1 LAQRETFQDRPVYAL
16 SEITKSI
23 ESVIGKNYN
32 RAYYIKAEILKLNYY
47 PHSGHC
53 YPELVEKEN
62 GKIKAQLRGV
72 IWSTQFRNIN
82 ERFLAITGEPLVEN
96 ISILC
101 LATIEFSA
109 QHGLNLQIQNI
120 EPTYTL
126 GEMARNKREVIE
138 KLKKEQIFLLN
149 KQKKLPL
156 VPKKIAIISVETS
169 KGYSDFMITLQQNSW
184 HYRFQTTLFPSILQ
198 GEKALISMPHQLAD
212 IAKRQQEFDCVV
224 IVRGGGGDVGMSCY
238 DDYKLAAAVATFPL
252 PVITGIGHSTNETIT
267 DMVAFANKITPTEVA
282 YFLIQQ
288 FHNFSV
294 QVEECRDR
302 LAKHVRELLQ
312 EQNFY
317 FSKIYQQLMLIV
329 GKYNHQKE
337 KEIQILSHR
346 IQNHTLQYLIKQNN
360 EIRNFEQRLK
370 NAAFQY
376 LIKQENVLHQTQT
389 KIELLHPENILKRG
403 YSITMKNGKAI
414 HNADEVIAG
423 EIITTKLF
431 QGEIKSVVKNDD
443 DEAKKPPKNTKT
455 KK

>member
-1 LAQRETFQDRPVYAL
+1 LSQRETFQDRPVYAL

-23 ESVIGKNYN
+23 ESVFKKNYN

-53 YPELVEKEN
+53 YPELVEKEH

-82 ERFLAITGEPLVEN
+82 ERFVAITGEPLKED

-109 QHGLNLQIQNI
+109 QHGLNLQIQDI

-126 GEMARNKREVIE
+126 GEMVRNKREVIE
-138 KLKKEQIFLLN
+138 KLKKEQIFLQN

-169 KGYSDFMITLQQNSW
+169 KGYSDFMITLKQNNW
-184 HYRFQTTLFPSILQ
+184 HYQFQTTLFPSILQ
-198 GEKALISMPHQLAD
+198 GEKALISMPYQLSQ

-238 DDYKLAAAVATFPL
+238 DDYELAAAVATFPL
-252 PVITGIGHSTNETIT
+252 PVLTGIGHSTNETVT

-288 FHNFSV
+288 FQNFSV
-294 QVEECRDR
+294 QIENYRDK
-302 LAKHVRELLQ
+302 LAKQVKELLQ
-312 EQNFY
+312 EQDIY
-317 FSKIYQQLMLIV
+317 FSKIHQQLMLLI

-337 KEIQILSHR
+337 KEIQNLSQR
-346 IQNHTLQYLIKQNN
+346 FQSAAVQFLLKQQN
-360 EIRNFEQRLK
+360 
-370 NAAFQY
+370 A
-376 LIKQENVLHQTQT
+376 LHQSQT

-403 YSITMKNGKAI
+403 YSITMKDGRPVR
-414 HNADEVIAG
+414 NAKEITQG
-423 EIITTKLF
+423 EIIRTKLLY
-431 QGEIKSVVKNDD
+431 GEIESKVC
-443 DEAKKPPKNTKT
+443 
-455 KK
+455 

>member
-1 LAQRETFQDRPVYAL
+1 MTNKLTQRETFQDRPVYTL

-82 ERFLAITGEPLVEN
+82 ERFVTITGESLKED

-109 QHGLNLQIQNI
+109 QHGLNLHIQDI
-120 EPTYTL
+120 EPIYTL

-138 KLKKEQIFLLN
+138 KLKKEQLFLQN
-149 KQKKLPL
+149 KQKKLPV

-198 GEKALISMPHQLAD
+198 GDKALISMPHQLAE
-212 IAKRQQEFDCVV
+212 IAKRHQEFDCVV
-224 IVRGGGGDVGMSCY
+224 IVRGGGGDAGMSCY
-238 DDYKLAAAVATFPL
+238 DDYKLAVAVATFPL
-252 PVITGIGHSTNETIT
+252 PVITGIGHSTNETVT

-288 FHNFSV
+288 FHNFAL
-294 QVEECRDR
+294 QVEECKDK
-302 LAKHVRELLQ
+302 LVKKIQELLQ
-312 EQNFY
+312 EQDFY
-317 FSKIYQQLMLIV
+317 FSKISQQLQLTV

-337 KEIQILSHR
+337 KEIQMLVQRMQNTANQYILKQ
-346 IQNHTLQYLIKQNN
+346 QN
-360 EIRNFEQRLK
+360 
-370 NAAFQY
+370 A
-376 LIKQENVLHQTQT
+376 LHQSQT
-389 KIELLHPENILKRG
+389 KIELLHPKNILKRG
-403 YSITMKNGKAI
+403 YSITMKNGKPVR
-414 HNADEVIAG
+414 NVDEVTEG
-423 EIITTKLF
+423 EIITTKLWC
-431 QGEIKSVVKNDD
+431 GEIESVVS
-443 DEAKKPPKNTKT
+443 
-455 KK
+455 

>member
-1 LAQRETFQDRPVYAL
+1 MLKREIFNERPVYAL

-32 RAYYIKAEILKLNYY
+32 RAYYIKAEILKLNHY

-82 ERFLAITGEPLVEN
+82 ERFIAITGEPLKED
-96 ISILC
+96 IAILC
-101 LATIEFSA
+101 LATVEFSG
-109 QHGLNLQIQNI
+109 QHGLSLQIQDI
-120 EPTYTL
+120 EPLYTL
-126 GEMARNKREVIE
+126 GEMARNKREVLE

-149 KQKKLPL
+149 KQKKLPV
-156 VPKKIAIISVETS
+156 VPQKIAVISVETS
-169 KGYSDFMITLQQNSW
+169 KGYSDFMVTLQQNTW
-184 HYRFQTTLFPSILQ
+184 NYRFQCTLFPSILQ
-198 GEKALISMPHQLAD
+198 GDKALISMPHRLAE

-224 IVRGGGGDVGMSCY
+224 IVRGGGGDAGISCY
-238 DDYKLAAAVATFPL
+238 DHYDLAAAVATFPL
-252 PVITGIGHSTNETIT
+252 PVITGIGHSTNETVT

-294 QVEECRDR
+294 QVEECKDKLVKR
-302 LAKHVRELLQ
+302 VQ
-312 EQNFY
+312 EQLREKELY
-317 FSKIYQQLMLIV
+317 FSKIYQQLMLII

-337 KEIQILSHR
+337 KEISNLTQRL
-346 IQNHTLQYLIKQNN
+346 QTGVLQYLLKQQN
-360 EIRNFEQRLK
+360 I
-370 NAAFQY
+370 
-376 LIKQENVLHQTQT
+376 LHQSQT

-403 YSITMKNGKAI
+403 YSITMKNGKALRK
-414 HNADEVIAG
+414 AEEVAVG

-431 QGEIKSVVKNDD
+431 SGEIKSEIKNHL
-443 DEAKKPPKNTKT
+443 KICKQLGVSKPNIN
-455 KK
+455 

>member
-1 LAQRETFQDRPVYAL
+1 LTQRETFNERPVYAL

-23 ESVIGKNYN
+23 ESVIGKNYI

-62 GKIKAQLRGV
+62 NKIKAQLRGV

-82 ERFLAITGEPLVEN
+82 ERFIAITGEPLKEDV
-96 ISILC
+96 SILC

-109 QHGLNLQIQNI
+109 QHGLNLHIQDI

-138 KLKKEQIFLLN
+138 KLKKEQKFLLN
-149 KQKKLPL
+149 KQTKLPI
-156 VPKKIAIISVETS
+156 VSQRIAVISVETS

-184 HYRFQTTLFPSILQ
+184 NYQFRTTLFPSILQ
-198 GEKALISMPHQLAD
+198 GDKALVSMPYQLSE
-212 IAKRQQEFDCVV
+212 IARRQQEFDCVV

-238 DDYKLAAAVATFPL
+238 DDYVLAAAVATFPL
-252 PVITGIGHSTNETIT
+252 PVITGIGHSTNETVT

-288 FHNFSV
+288 FHNFATE
-294 QVEECRDR
+294 VEDCKNYLLKRTKD
-302 LAKHVRELLQ
+302 LLREQ
-312 EQNFY
+312 DFY
-317 FSKIYQQLMLIV
+317 FSKISQQLILTI

-337 KEIQILSHR
+337 KEIQFLSQR
-346 IQNHTLQYLIKQNN
+346 IQNTAIQYLLKQ
-360 EIRNFEQRLK
+360 Q
-370 NAAFQY
+370 NA
-376 LIKQENVLHQTQT
+376 LHQAQT

-403 YSITMKNGKAI
+403 YSITTKDGKPVRDAEKVVEG
-414 HNADEVIAG
+414 D
-423 EIITTKLF
+423 IITTKLF
-431 QGEIKSVVKNDD
+431 KGEIISTV
-443 DEAKKPPKNTKT
+443 
-455 KK
+455 

>member
-1 LAQRETFQDRPVYAL
+1 LIQRETFQDRPVYAL

-23 ESVIGKNYN
+23 ESVIGKSYN

-72 IWSTQFRNIN
+72 IWSTQFRSIN
-82 ERFLAITGEPLVEN
+82 ERFVAITGEPLKED
-96 ISILC
+96 ISVLC

-109 QHGLNLQIQNI
+109 QHGLNLHIQDI

-138 KLKKEQIFLLN
+138 KLKKEQIFLQN
-149 KQKKLPL
+149 KQKKLPV
-156 VPKKIAIISVETS
+156 VPKKIAVISVETS
-169 KGYSDFMITLQQNSW
+169 KGYSDFMITLQQNNW
-184 HYRFQTTLFPSILQ
+184 QYRFQTTLFPSILQ
-198 GEKALISMPHQLAD
+198 GDKALISMPYQLEQ
-212 IAKRQQEFDCVV
+212 IAKRHQEFDCVV

-238 DDYKLAAAVATFPL
+238 DDYKLAAAVAIFPI

-288 FHNFSV
+288 FHNFAL
-294 QVEECRDR
+294 QIEECKEK
-302 LAKHVRELLQ
+302 LFKKIQILLQ
-312 EQNFY
+312 EQDFY
-317 FSKIYQQLMLIV
+317 FSKIYQQLLLIT

-337 KEIQILSHR
+337 KEIQNLSQR
-346 IQNHTLQYLIKQNN
+346 IQNAVIQYLLKQ
-360 EIRNFEQRLK
+360 Q
-370 NAAFQY
+370 NA
-376 LIKQENVLHQTQT
+376 LHQVQT

-403 YSITMKNGKAI
+403 YSITMKNGKPI
-414 HNADEVIAG
+414 CNAEEVAEG
-423 EIITTKLF
+423 DVITTKFLH
-431 QGEIKSVVKNDD
+431 GAIESMVK
-443 DEAKKPPKNTKT
+443 
-455 KK
+455 

>member
-1 LAQRETFQDRPVYAL
+1 MAQRETFQDRPVYAL

-62 GKIKAQLRGV
+62 NKIKAQLRGV

-82 ERFLAITGEPLVEN
+82 ERFVAITGEPLKED

-109 QHGLNLQIQNI
+109 QHGLNLHIQDI
-120 EPTYTL
+120 EPIYTL

-156 VPKKIAIISVETS
+156 VPKKIAVISVETS

-184 HYRFQTTLFPSILQ
+184 NYKFQCTLFPSILQ
-198 GEKALISMPHQLAD
+198 GEKALISMPHQLAE
-212 IAKRQQEFDCVV
+212 ISKRQQEFDCVV
-224 IVRGGGGDVGMSCY
+224 IVRGGGGDAGMSCY
-238 DDYKLAAAVATFPL
+238 DNYVLAAAVATFPL
-252 PVITGIGHSTNETIT
+252 PVITGIGHSTNETVT

-288 FHNFSV
+288 FHNFATKV
-294 QVEECRDR
+294 DECRDK
-302 LAKHVRELLQ
+302 LLKCVKTQLQ
-312 EQNFY
+312 EKELY
-317 FSKIYQQLMLIV
+317 FSKIHHQLMMII

-337 KEIQILSHR
+337 KEIQILTQR
-346 IQNHTLQYLIKQNN
+346 IQNAAVQFLLKQ
-360 EIRNFEQRLK
+360 Q
-370 NAAFQY
+370 NA
-376 LIKQENVLHQTQT
+376 LHQSQT

-403 YSITMKNGKAI
+403 YSITMKNGKPLR
-414 HNADEVIAG
+414 NADEVIEG
-423 EIITTKLF
+423 EVITTKFLK
-431 QGEIKSVVKNDD
+431 GEIESVVR
-443 DEAKKPPKNTKT
+443 
-455 KK
+455 